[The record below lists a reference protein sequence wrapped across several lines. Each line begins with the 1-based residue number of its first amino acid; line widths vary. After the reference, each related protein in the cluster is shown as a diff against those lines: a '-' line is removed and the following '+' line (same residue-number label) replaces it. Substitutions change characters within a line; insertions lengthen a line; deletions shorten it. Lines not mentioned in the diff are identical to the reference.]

1 MSDVEGMGWL
11 KRVWLYGFG
20 PLELVDEED
29 GVKYYA
35 TRSLKR
41 SIRSVERSE
50 RKNAQRYLIG
60 SDMSR
65 NLRILCIGR
74 WTRTGTGAT

>member
-11 KRVWLYGFG
+11 KRIWLYGFG
-20 PLELVDEED
+20 PSELVDEED

-41 SIRSVERSE
+41 SFRSVERSN
-50 RKNAQRYLIG
+50 RKYAKSILIG

-65 NLRILCIGR
+65 NLRILCIDR
-74 WTRTGTGAT
+74 WIRTDTGAT